1 MKGGKRSEFGLE
13 WSSEQR
19 VHVLKLD
26 AKGFLPLGFVP
37 QQVHL
42 ARFRDAAAS
51 MTQTVSSPSLRML
64 RTLSG
69 ITRPRVALK
78 RGQESCGFLP
88 FAVNY
93 LLGFAIDRV

>member
-1 MKGGKRSEFGLE
+1 MLE
-13 WSSEQR
+13 
-19 VHVLKLD
+19 LD
-26 AKGFLPLGFVP
+26 AKGFLPHGFVP

-51 MTQTVSSPSLRML
+51 MTQTVSSPSLRLL

-69 ITRPRVALK
+69 ISRLRVGLK
-78 RGQESCGFLP
+78 RGQKSCAFLP